1 MAASRAATNAMNDR
15 AADAAVKAVPGLQ
28 TTVALGG
35 MGVEVGVGALQ
46 IGKKA
51 LGAGALGDVA
61 AAQPV
66 RSNSV
71 PVETFMARCGTE
83 AQRATEQFENYL
95 DFHKKYA
102 TPAADAVIDL
112 GETHMSWCLIYNLEQ
127 STGDTDDDDAANDD
141 DTPPEMLVPMECVDL
156 CERLWAVDVAVHC
169 STSADGGE
177 IFVIAGLTY
186 EMLVDEAQFVR
197 PSMRLNDAMGS
208 SRFEADK
215 IHH

>member
-66 RSNSV
+66 R
-71 PVETFMARCGTE
+71 
-83 AQRATEQFENYL
+83 
-95 DFHKKYA
+95 
-102 TPAADAVIDL
+102 
-112 GETHMSWCLIYNLEQ
+112 
-127 STGDTDDDDAANDD
+127 
-141 DTPPEMLVPMECVDL
+141 
-156 CERLWAVDVAVHC
+156 
-169 STSADGGE
+169 
-177 IFVIAGLTY
+177 
-186 EMLVDEAQFVR
+186 
-197 PSMRLNDAMGS
+197 
-208 SRFEADK
+208 
-215 IHH
+215 